1 MDRLQVIV
9 TYDISAD
16 KARHKVSECCL
27 DYGLDRTQY
36 SVFSGQLKP
45 THIRALAKQLEALL
59 EEGHILIIP
68 ISRDD
73 WERRQEIGEEISND
87 DE

>member
-1 MDRLQVIV
+1 MERLHVIV
-9 TYDISAD
+9 TYDISQD
-16 KARHKVSECCL
+16 KARHKVSECCQ

-36 SVFSGQLKP
+36 SVFSGELKP
-45 THIRALAKQLEALL
+45 IHIRALAKQLGSLI

-73 WERRQEIGEEISND
+73 WERRQEIGQEIIH
-87 DE
+87 EQ